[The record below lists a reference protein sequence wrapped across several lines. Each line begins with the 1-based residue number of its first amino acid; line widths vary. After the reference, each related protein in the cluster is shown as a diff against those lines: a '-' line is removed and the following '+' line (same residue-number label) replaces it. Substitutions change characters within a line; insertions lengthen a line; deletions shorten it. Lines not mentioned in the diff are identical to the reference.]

1 MEGPTENT
9 SDATKDLPLP
19 STISDNLTAVNHA
32 QNESIDDHL
41 EGDTIRRQVEYYFSD
56 ENLSSDLH
64 MLEKMNYNENRPISI
79 DHICGFKKM
88 RRFKKKALIAAA
100 LRRSAFLNVTEDKKL
115 VRKVPFIYVAPT
127 EQEIKTAKVIIEGGR
142 PIAVQDDTV
151 KVANQFLSGITEAPV
166 PGKTVCLTLK
176 KSTQL
181 LMKMNNRRVLLGLKS
196 STPKH
201 QSRLK
206 SSRTNSVCTTRK
218 FLMSSSFASR

>member
-1 MEGPTENT
+1 MEGLTESA
-9 SDATKDLPLP
+9 SDATKDSPLP
-19 STISDNLTAVNHA
+19 SSVSDNLTAVSHA
-32 QNESIDDHL
+32 ESEAMEDHP

-100 LRRSAFLNVTEDKKL
+100 LRRSAFLNVTADKKL
-115 VRKVPFIYVAPT
+115 IRKVPFIYVAPT

-151 KVANQFLSGITEAPV
+151 KVANQYLSGTKEAPV
-166 PGKTVCLTLK
+166 PGKTVCITLK
-176 KSTQL
+176 KST
-181 LMKMNNRRVLLGLKS
+181 
-196 STPKH
+196 
-201 QSRLK
+201 
-206 SSRTNSVCTTRK
+206 
-218 FLMSSSFASR
+218 